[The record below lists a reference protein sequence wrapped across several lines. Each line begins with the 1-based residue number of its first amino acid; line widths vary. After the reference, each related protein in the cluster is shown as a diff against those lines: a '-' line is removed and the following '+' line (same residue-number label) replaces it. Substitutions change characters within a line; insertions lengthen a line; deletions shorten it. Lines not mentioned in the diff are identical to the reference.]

1 MGADQSF
8 YPTTQDGVVSQDF
21 SMMEELN
28 KFKMRK
34 TFWWQVLTKGGAG
47 GGRVSNV
54 KYVNNVLSM
63 KMENLLVAGKVLRK
77 GLGIGAGQQL
87 DNVNPK
93 NSNKY
98 VMKWKPF

>member
-1 MGADQSF
+1 
-8 YPTTQDGVVSQDF
+8 
-21 SMMEELN
+21 
-28 KFKMRK
+28 
-34 TFWWQVLTKGGAG
+34 
-47 GGRVSNV
+47 
-54 KYVNNVLSM
+54 M